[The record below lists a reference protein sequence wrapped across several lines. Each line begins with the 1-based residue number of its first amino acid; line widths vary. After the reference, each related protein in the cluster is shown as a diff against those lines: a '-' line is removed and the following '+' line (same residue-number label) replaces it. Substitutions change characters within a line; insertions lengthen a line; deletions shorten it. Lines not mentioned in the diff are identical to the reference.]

1 MNIGI
6 AGDGYEEELV
16 LGGIDGSDDIDV
28 GERFFGHGARA
39 SINALEVD
47 KEGFS
52 GNIGSLGGFVGK
64 IGFNELFSFG
74 KFGGGKDATGGNDE
88 RKDDGGDA
96 RFLLTLTRKSEI
108 KSEAGEGDDEKAEGQ
123 VEFGR

>member
-1 MNIGI
+1 MDVSV

-16 LGGIDGSDDIDV
+16 FGGIDGSDDIDV

-47 KEGFS
+47 EEGLG
-52 GNIGSLGGFVGK
+52 GNIGSLGGFAGE
-64 IGFNELFSFG
+64 IGFNELFGFG

-96 RFLLTLTRKSEI
+96 GFLLTLARKGEI
-108 KSEAGEGDDEKAEGQ
+108 KSEAGEGDDEKAEG
-123 VEFGR
+123 